1 MRTAVVGKQGRIPIL
16 HRLRIERDEAPRSSP
31 VGYRNP
37 IVRLAHIRPVTH
49 RKKALQVKPVF
60 LATDPDRHH
69 SIRQGFR
76 DRDKSLLD
84 AETVLINRRGALF
97 PRRQV
102 ALQLEKY
109 LYLTV
114 NPQIQMGF
122 RPTQE
127 V

>member
-1 MRTAVVGKQGRIPIL
+1 
-16 HRLRIERDEAPRSSP
+16 
-31 VGYRNP
+31 
-37 IVRLAHIRPVTH
+37 LAHIRPVTH
-49 RKKALQVKPVF
+49 RKKALQVKAVF
-60 LATDPDRHH
+60 LATDPDRHY
-69 SIRQGFR
+69 SIPQGFR

-97 PRRQV
+97 PGRHV

-109 LYLTV
+109 LYLPV
-114 NPQIQMGF
+114 KAQIQMGF

>member
-1 MRTAVVGKQGRIPIL
+1 MRTAVVVKQRGIPIL
-16 HRLRIERDEAPRSSP
+16 HGMRIERYEAPRSSR
-31 VGYRNP
+31 VGDRNP
-37 IVRLAHIRPVTH
+37 IVPLAHIRPVTH

-69 SIRQGFR
+69 SIPQGFR
-76 DRDKSLLD
+76 DRDKSLFD

-114 NPQIQMGF
+114 NPRLQMGF